1 MILIY
6 VKIYSLNRKVHKVC
20 VSNRNIALLD
30 MVKKNLS
37 LDQKVHIEG
46 KLSTSRFQTDDGK
59 HRTASEIVALK
70 VCIFSD
76 VAVADS
82 NHDENSVELA
92 GTITTD
98 ISGKDFKSFTLAT
111 LK

>member
-1 MILIY
+1 
-6 VKIYSLNRKVHKVC
+6 
-20 VSNRNIALLD
+20 

-82 NHDENSVELA
+82 NHETFIDENSVELA